1 MPEILTNQEEKL
13 PIFIIHV
20 QPKNFTYCS
29 YTINNT
35 HIHTKKYAE
44 LGIYLTS
51 IMPGKMQEILKLLG
65 EKKHFLMFI
74 EENRIE
80 ELAFDLQKER
90 EELAG
95 RNLHENLNT
104 ILIKEKEKKNPN
116 TMDGRIKDI
125 SRIDI
130 TKTNKKN
137 DLKKLLNLDFKKFGF

>member
-1 MPEILTNQEEKL
+1 MPENIENNQI
-13 PIFIIHV
+13 PISFVHV
-20 QPKNFTYCS
+20 MPKNFKYCHYS
-29 YTINNT
+29 INGL
-35 HIHTKKYAE
+35 HFHTKNYAE

-51 IMPGKMQEILKLLG
+51 IMPVKMQEILKLLG

-80 ELAFDLQKER
+80 GLAFDLQKER